1 MVEGQPCAIC
11 HTRRPRRYCPG
22 VLGHICPVCCGTER
36 ENTVSCP
43 LDCPYLREARVR
55 EKEHYL
61 RPEDYPN
68 SEVKIDESFLQ
79 RNEALLIFVASGLA
93 NAALDAGNAIDDDV
107 KEALA
112 SLFTTYKTRQSGLV
126 FESRPDNVI
135 AARVQA
141 GIQERIREIEEA
153 LQRNDV
159 SLRDSDVL
167 GVLVFLQRLEMQK
180 NNGRARSR
188 AFIDFLREFFPPP
201 ELAPEPE
208 TNLIV
213 P

>member
-1 MVEGQPCAIC
+1 M
-11 HTRRPRRYCPG
+11 
-22 VLGHICPVCCGTER
+22 
-36 ENTVSCP
+36 SCP

-55 EKEHYL
+55 EKGRYI

-68 SEVKIDESFLQ
+68 SDIKIDESFLG
-79 RNEALLIFVASGLA
+79 RNEALLILVASALA
-93 NAALDAGNAIDDDV
+93 NAALDTGNAIDNDV

-112 SLFTTYKTRQSGLV
+112 SLIATYKTRQSGLV
-126 FESRPDNVI
+126 YESRPDNAV
-135 AARVQA
+135 AARLQA
-141 GIQERIREIEEA
+141 AIQERMHEVEQT
-153 LQRNDV
+153 LQRNHV

-167 GVLVFLQRLEMQK
+167 GVLVFLQHLEMQK

-201 ELAPEPE
+201 EIAPESE